1 MLRELEALCSPYYSL
16 TDKYSL
22 GKTLLGAG
30 AGGTVMLATNKSTK
44 EKVALKTIDL
54 KKQHRPD
61 LIVMEIKVKSQQLS
75 LKSELVQSELGE
87 GPLMASPIS
96 RANGVLPHYP
106 TPGPA

>member
-61 LIVMEIKVKSQQLS
+61 LIVMEIKVKSQQSS
-75 LKSELVQSELGE
+75 LIREWEQRELGE
-87 GPLMASPIS
+87 GGASDGGS
-96 RANGVLPHYP
+96 NMQG
-106 TPGPA
+106 

>member
-61 LIVMEIKVKSQQLS
+61 LIVMEIKVKSQQPS
-75 LKSELVQSELGE
+75 LIREWEQRKQAQPMSACNARHALFW
-87 GPLMASPIS
+87 PLIMRGRS
-96 RANGVLPHYP
+96 
-106 TPGPA
+106 